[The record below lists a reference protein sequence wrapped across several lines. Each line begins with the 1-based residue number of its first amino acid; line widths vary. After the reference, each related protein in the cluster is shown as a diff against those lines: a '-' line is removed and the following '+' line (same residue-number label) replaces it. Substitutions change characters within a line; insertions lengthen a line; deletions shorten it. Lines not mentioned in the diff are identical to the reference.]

1 MSRKSEMPTP
11 KMYVL
16 VRLDLAETYR
26 IVQGSHALAQF
37 ALDNPTLFSMWKN
50 GTIVYLGVRGLK
62 DLKGWL
68 PKLSEANKYY
78 SPFYEPDLDGQLTGI
93 ACYDTGEI
101 FKNLKVA

>member
-1 MSRKSEMPTP
+1 MPIP

-26 IVQGSHALAQF
+26 IVQGSHALARF
-37 ALDNPTLFSMWKN
+37 ALDHYQTFLMWEN
-50 GTIVYLGVRGLK
+50 STIVYLGVRGLK
-62 DLKGWL
+62 DLKDW
-68 PKLSEANKYY
+68 KLKITDASKCH
-78 SPFYEPDLDGQLTGI
+78 STFFEPDLDHQLTAI

>member
-1 MSRKSEMPTP
+1 MPTP

-37 ALDNPTLFSMWKN
+37 ALDHYESFLMWRN
-50 GTIVYLGVRGLK
+50 STIVYLGVRGLK
-62 DLKGWL
+62 DLKDWNL
-68 PKLSEANKYY
+68 RIMDASKCHSA
-78 SPFYEPDLDGQLTGI
+78 FCEPDLDGQLTAI

-101 FKNLKVA
+101 FRNLKPA

>member
-1 MSRKSEMPTP
+1 MPIP

-37 ALDNPTLFSMWKN
+37 ALDNLTLFTTWKN

-62 DLKGWL
+62 DLREWL
-68 PKLSEANKYY
+68 PKLSEANKHC
-78 SPFYEPDLDGQLTGI
+78 SPFYEPDLDGQLTGV

-101 FKNLKVA
+101 FRGLKVA

>member
-1 MSRKSEMPTP
+1 MPIP

-37 ALDNPTLFSMWKN
+37 ALDHHETFLMWRN

-62 DLKGWL
+62 DLKDWNL
-68 PKLSEANKYY
+68 KIMDASKCH
-78 SPFYEPDLDGQLTGI
+78 SSFFEPDLDGQLTAI

-101 FKNLKVA
+101 FHNLRVA